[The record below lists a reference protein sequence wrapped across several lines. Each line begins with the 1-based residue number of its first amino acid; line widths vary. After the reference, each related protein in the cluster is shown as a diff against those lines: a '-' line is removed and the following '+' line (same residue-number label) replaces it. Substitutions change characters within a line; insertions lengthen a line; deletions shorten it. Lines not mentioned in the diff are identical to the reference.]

1 MVRVAGGK
9 VVRGR
14 GVSVND
20 YVIGGWGCERVVVV
34 GRVVNGGRPAGA
46 MAIARARQ
54 ENKAGFATRM
64 FDKLRAAKAKMA
76 KGA

>member
-1 MVRVAGGK
+1 MVRVTGGK

-34 GRVVNGGRPAGA
+34 GRVVLKGGGV
-46 MAIARARQ
+46 
-54 ENKAGFATRM
+54 FV
-64 FDKLRAAKAKMA
+64 DW
-76 KGA
+76 

>member
-1 MVRVAGGK
+1 MEVEVVRVTGGK

-34 GRVVNGGRPAGA
+34 GRVVLKGGGV
-46 MAIARARQ
+46 
-54 ENKAGFATRM
+54 FV
-64 FDKLRAAKAKMA
+64 DW
-76 KGA
+76 